1 VAFVFG
7 VWSFILHP
15 SRLAA
20 SFLNRLTVYMPAS
33 ESDKQLVK
41 RIRAGEPDAWQQ
53 CIDLYEG
60 RLLAFAR
67 SRLNDRS
74 SAEDIVQETFMG
86 FLKALP
92 NYDENTP
99 LESWLFSIAAHKL
112 IDSMRRTG
120 RRPTVP
126 LLLPDADGAGGREP
140 SGGGRAASSMMRS
153 HEKSHAESAV
163 VEQCLSAL
171 IKDFKRSEA
180 WERLQCVEL
189 IFVLGWANKDVAR
202 RLNLT
207 EQAVANHKFFVVA
220 KLKDAAKKARLQN
233 VNLEGMGLE

>member
-1 VAFVFG
+1 
-7 VWSFILHP
+7 
-15 SRLAA
+15 
-20 SFLNRLTVYMPAS
+20 MPAS

-41 RIRAGEPDAWQQ
+41 RIRSGESDAWQE
-53 CIDLYEG
+53 CIDQFEG
-60 RLLAFAR
+60 RLTTFAR
-67 SRLNDRS
+67 SRLSDQS

-112 IDSMRRTG
+112 IDAMRRTG

-126 LLLPDADGAGGREP
+126 LMLPDSQGGGGREP

-153 HEKSHAESAV
+153 HEKSFAESAV
-163 VEQCLSAL
+163 VEACMASL
-171 IKDFKRSEA
+171 IDEFKKTGA

-189 IFVLGWANKDVAR
+189 IFVLGWANKDVAS
-202 RLNLT
+202 RLSIT

-220 KLKDAAKKARLQN
+220 KLKDAAKRARLQN
-233 VNLEGMGLE
+233 VNLDGMGLE

>member
-1 VAFVFG
+1 M
-7 VWSFILHP
+7 P
-15 SRLAA
+15 S
-20 SFLNRLTVYMPAS
+20 S
-33 ESDKQLVK
+33 EADKALVK
-41 RIRAGEPDAWQQ
+41 RIRQGESDAWQE
-53 CIDLYEG
+53 CIDLFEG

-67 SRLNDRS
+67 SRLSDQS

-112 IDSMRRTG
+112 IDAMRRTG

-126 LLLPDADGAGGREP
+126 LMLPDSQNGPGREP
-140 SGGGRAASSMMRS
+140 TGGGRGASSMMRS
-153 HEKSHAESAV
+153 HEKSMAEGTV
-163 VEQCLSAL
+163 VERCLEELVA
-171 IKDFKRSEA
+171 DFKKSGA

-202 RLNLT
+202 RLNIT

-220 KLKDAAKKARLQN
+220 KLKDAAKKAKLKN
-233 VNLEGMGLE
+233 VNLDGMGLS

>member
-1 VAFVFG
+1 
-7 VWSFILHP
+7 
-15 SRLAA
+15 
-20 SFLNRLTVYMPAS
+20 MPAS
-33 ESDKQLVK
+33 EADKQLVQ
-41 RIRAGEPDAWQQ
+41 RIRKGEADAWQE
-53 CIDLYEG
+53 CINQFEG

-67 SRLNDRS
+67 SRLIDRS

-112 IDSMRRTG
+112 IDAMRRTG

-126 LLLPDADGAGGREP
+126 LILADSQGGGVREP
-140 SGGGRAASSMMRS
+140 TGGGRAASSLMRS
-153 HEKSHAESAV
+153 HERSDNESAV
-163 VEQCLSAL
+163 VEECLRNL
-171 IKDFKRSEA
+171 IADFKQSGA

-189 IFVLGWANKDVAR
+189 IFVLGWANKDVAK
-202 RLNLT
+202 RLNTT

-220 KLKDAAKKARLQN
+220 KLKDAAKKARLKN
-233 VNLEGMGLE
+233 VNLDGMGLE

>member
-1 VAFVFG
+1 
-7 VWSFILHP
+7 
-15 SRLAA
+15 
-20 SFLNRLTVYMPAS
+20 MPAS
-33 ESDKQLVK
+33 ESDKQLVQ
-41 RIRAGEPDAWQQ
+41 RIRTGEPEAWQE
-53 CIDLYEG
+53 CIRQFEG

-67 SRLNDRS
+67 SRLRDQS
-74 SAEDIVQETFMG
+74 LAEDIVQETFLG

-112 IDSMRRTG
+112 IDAMRRIG

-126 LLLPDADGAGGREP
+126 LTLPDSQGGARREP
-140 SGGGRAASSMMRS
+140 TGAGRAASSLLRS
-153 HEKSHAESAV
+153 HERSHSEAAV
-163 VEQCLSAL
+163 VESCLRDL
-171 IKDFKRSEA
+171 IADFKQSGA

-202 RLNLT
+202 RLRIS

-220 KLKDAAKKARLQN
+220 KLKEAAKKARLQN
-233 VNLEGMGLE
+233 VNLEGLGLE